1 MKFTKND
8 TLCMKGIA
16 ILIMFFHHNYLG
28 PDRWLDSP
36 ISFYP
41 FSESQVVYIA
51 KFFKICVG
59 MFVFLTGY
67 GMMASAKEKIKDN
80 LAMRRYVVNRYLSMM
95 LGFWFIFLVVQ
106 IVSGIFTNRFTV
118 IYGKGMYAWIYFFI
132 DGMGLAHLFSTPTF
146 CATWWYMSLAI
157 FLILLFPFFKRIIEN
172 YHEVALILTVLLPT
186 ALKLPYSDFWRWIFC
201 YSLGIYFAKHDIF
214 TRLKEWY
221 DSLKRIAQIGSFICM
236 TICMPVIV
244 LLRQSTGFGVKFLYF
259 WEGVAPMYLILY
271 IYLFFTWCRPLMAFL
286 RFLGKHSMNMFLI
299 HTMFRAIYFHDFI
312 YSFYYI
318 WLDYIVLII
327 VSLAASIIIEFLK
340 KLIHFHNISNTI
352 KNVIQEKIKFVECS

>member
-28 PDRWLDSP
+28 ADRWLDSP

-41 FSESQVVYIA
+41 FSQSQIVYIA

-67 GMMASAKEKIKDN
+67 GMMASVKGKIKN
-80 LAMRRYVVNRYLSMM
+80 HLQMRKYIINRYLTMM
-95 LGFWFIFLVVQ
+95 LGFWFIFLMVQ
-106 IVSGIFTNRFTV
+106 VLSGIFTDRFSE
-118 IYGKGMYAWIYFFI
+118 IYGEGMYAWIYFVI

-157 FLILLFPFFKRIIEN
+157 FLIMLFPFFKKLIEH
-172 YHEVALILTVLLPT
+172 YHEAALILTMLLPT
-186 ALKLPYSDFWRWIFC
+186 ALKFPYSDFWRWLFC
-201 YSLGIYFAKHDIF
+201 YSLGIYIANHNILGKI
-214 TRLKEWY
+214 KAWY
-221 DSLKRIAQIGSFICM
+221 HSKSLLVKTAGFVFLTAGM
-236 TICMPVIV
+236 LVII
-244 LLRQSTGFGVKFLYF
+244 LLRQSEGFGVKFLYL
-259 WEGVAPMYLILY
+259 WEGLAPMYVILY
-271 IYLFFTWCRPLMAFL
+271 SYLFLIWCKPLAIILKFI
-286 RFLGKHSMNMFLI
+286 GKHSMNMFLI

-318 WLDYIVLII
+318 WFDYIVLIL
-327 VSLAASIIIEFLK
+327 VSIAASIVVEFLK
-340 KLIHFHNISNTI
+340 KCIHFQDISTFI
-352 KNVIQEKIKFVECS
+352 KNIVTTTMKLE